1 VQNLLNRDFMPRA
14 PNRLLGHDVAYI
26 ATGEGWLYLKAAI
39 DLFSREAVG
48 WAMKKHMLSTG

>member
-1 VQNLLNRDFMPRA
+1 LLNHDFTPRA
-14 PNRLLGHDVAYI
+14 PNRLSGDDVTYI

>member
-1 VQNLLNRDFMPRA
+1 LLNRDFTPRA
-14 PNRLLGHDVAYI
+14 PNRLLGDDVTYI

-48 WAMKKHMLSTG
+48 